1 MTILKNPQDWDR
13 FCTAFD
19 QTHLLQSASWGL
31 FKSYYGWEP
40 GYVSQAECGAQI
52 LFRKMPL
59 GYTIAYIPKGPVG
72 QNWQSLWQEVDALCR
87 QKKAIMLIVEPNLWE
102 PLPAEVTSNW
112 LEGFVS
118 DPHTIQPRRT
128 LLVDLR
134 PSKEIILAAMKQKTR
149 YNINLAQRKGVV
161 VQETD
166 DLKTF
171 YDMMQI
177 TGERDQFALHE
188 FSYYEKV
195 YAQFAPA
202 GQCALLQASFEG
214 TPLAALMVFAHQD
227 QAWYFYGASSEKE
240 RNRMPTYLL
249 QWEAMRWAKTKS
261 CTTYDLWGVPDE
273 DEDALESQFTT
284 RSDGLW
290 GVYRFKRGFGGQLKR
305 SAPAFV
311 RVYRSL
317 LYRAYQLAQSRKP
330 EQG

>member
-1 MTILKNPQDWDR
+1 MTILKSPQDWEK
-13 FCTAFD
+13 FSAAFD
-19 QTHLLQSASWGL
+19 QTHLLQSAGWGL
-31 FKSYYGWEP
+31 FKSHYGWEP

-52 LFRKMPL
+52 LFRKLPF
-59 GYTIAYIPKGPVG
+59 GYSIAYIPKGPIG
-72 QNWQSLWQEVDALCR
+72 QYWQFLWQEVDALCR

-102 PLPAEVTSNW
+102 PLPEVITSDW
-112 LEGFVS
+112 LKGFAS

-134 PSKEIILAAMKQKTR
+134 PSEEQILANMKQKTR

-161 VQETD
+161 VQQTD
-166 DLKTF
+166 DLKMF
-171 YDMMQI
+171 YEMMQI

-188 FSYYEKV
+188 LSYYEKV
-195 YAQFAPA
+195 YAQFAIS

-214 TPLAALMVFAHQD
+214 TPLAVLMVFAHQD

-249 QWEAMRWAKTKS
+249 QWEAMRWAKAKG

-273 DEDALESQFTT
+273 DEDTLESQFTK

-311 RVYRSL
+311 RVYRPL